1 MKVLAPLA
9 AAYILAFPSLAACQV
24 GEGTPH
30 SGDAER
36 PDYSKSHGF
45 SNILSPYIAP
55 SVPVPRLD
63 NSRRLQNLIVD
74 GKLVLALDDAIALAL
89 ENNLEIAVAR
99 YDLPIAQTELLRA
112 RGGGAT
118 RGVGGS
124 VQSSTLFPG
133 SLGGGV
139 GSGGA
144 ASGTGAGGI
153 LGGGINNV
161 SSARCCDP
169 SLSVGYGWSNAITP
183 LNYTVVTGVPIDTSH
198 EALASVEYSQGFLT
212 GTSLFVSESS
222 SRLSSN
228 SKTAIFN
235 PELVS
240 GLTVGVSQHL
250 LKGFGVRAN
259 SRFIRIARNDL
270 KYSAS
275 IFRQNV
281 IVVVA
286 AVMTT
291 YYDLVADE
299 ECTRVAQQGLDHAQ
313 KLLEHNQAEVKIQP
327 STQYDVLRS
336 EEEVAFKRQDLM
348 AAQSAFS
355 QDAQSLK
362 AKIFKS
368 FNDNLA
374 TIEISTS
381 SRLPDPQ
388 PGDVPTLADALREAA
403 SHRPEIEQVEL
414 GLQNQ
419 QIAIQETHNSLLPA
433 LDVYASYYLAGLG
446 GALRPTLTDVLQN
459 DFPNFS
465 YGVKLN
471 LPIRNRTA
479 QADAARALLEQRRL
493 QLKLQAAK
501 SQGVWKV
508 SKAIS
513 AAQQAREQLDDAR
526 KLVTLSHQVLELLFQ
541 RKSTLGSV
549 GVEEVITAQR
559 NLASAEDHVLK
570 ARTTYAKA
578 LIEYEQETGTLLER
592 NHIEMSDAVE
602 GVIR

>member
-30 SGDAER
+30 SGEAER

-45 SNILSPYIAP
+45 PNILSPYIAP

-286 AVMTT
+286 CP
-291 YYDLVADE
+291 L
-299 ECTRVAQQGLDHAQ
+299 
-313 KLLEHNQAEVKIQP
+313 
-327 STQYDVLRS
+327 SSVLRS
-336 EEEVAFKRQDLM
+336 GS
-348 AAQSAFS
+348 QSAVS
-355 QDAQSLK
+355 
-362 AKIFKS
+362 AKLLRMAGSIKGTEGK
-368 FNDNLA
+368 LA
-374 TIEISTS
+374 PKRLPFAFS
-381 SRLPDPQ
+381 SREVSFCASLRSK
-388 PGDVPTLADALREAA
+388 PTLPGGIIPV
-403 SHRPEIEQVEL
+403 S
-414 GLQNQ
+414 
-419 QIAIQETHNSLLPA
+419 AIGD
-433 LDVYASYYLAGLG
+433 DVAP
-446 GALRPTLTDVLQN
+446 R
-459 DFPNFS
+459 
-465 YGVKLN
+465 
-471 LPIRNRTA
+471 
-479 QADAARALLEQRRL
+479 
-493 QLKLQAAK
+493 
-501 SQGVWKV
+501 
-508 SKAIS
+508 
-513 AAQQAREQLDDAR
+513 
-526 KLVTLSHQVLELLFQ
+526 
-541 RKSTLGSV
+541 
-549 GVEEVITAQR
+549 
-559 NLASAEDHVLK
+559 
-570 ARTTYAKA
+570 
-578 LIEYEQETGTLLER
+578 
-592 NHIEMSDAVE
+592 DAVTIPPDTSPAPATRSE
-602 GVIR
+602 ELPQVRRRSP